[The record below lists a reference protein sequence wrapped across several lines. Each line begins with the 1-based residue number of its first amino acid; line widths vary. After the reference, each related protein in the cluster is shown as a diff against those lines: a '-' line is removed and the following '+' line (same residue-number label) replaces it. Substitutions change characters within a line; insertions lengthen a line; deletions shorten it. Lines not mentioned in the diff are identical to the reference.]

1 MDGMCEWERTI
12 DIISKHT
19 APDDWRIKNFL
30 RASLKDA
37 HHRYNESKK
46 LIPVYQAAIQHW
58 VDVQREWQNQ
68 KRMYRDW
75 EHKDWRQVQFKS
87 TSEIAELKKE
97 LNYLLKRCKN
107 DKHYFHKA
115 RQNYMEFLEF
125 KKACEGN
132 KE

>member
-1 MDGMCEWERTI
+1 MNGMCEWESMI
-12 DIISKHT
+12 DIMSKHT

-30 RASLKDA
+30 RKSLKDA

-58 VDVQREWQNQ
+58 VDVQREYQVEQ
-68 KRMYRDW
+68 RMYLDMPKRDYS
-75 EHKDWRQVQFKS
+75 QFKS
-87 TSEIAELKKE
+87 TSEIKE
-97 LNYLLKRCKN
+97 LRKELRYLLKRCKN

-115 RQNYMEFLEF
+115 RQNYVEFLEF
-125 KKACEGN
+125 KKACEGS